1 RRGLCKS
8 CPNVSLRSRVLH
20 RIDVAVVKLFEC
32 GIAVPGLCREVINTL
47 AGVVQSHHVE
57 VETASKHFVVRIYED
72 VLSGT
77 RVVNLKVRSI
87 VQLEV
92 ERTVVDDIACIGSS
106 LLPLGSSCKHFGVE
120 IEFTADGQGSPF
132 GHPAVGGCILRSR

>member
-1 RRGLCKS
+1 RVVGFMARVHSARTVGIELRSYDEVRQAGVLCPCRRGLCKS

-106 LLPLGSSCKHFGVE
+106 L
-120 IEFTADGQGSPF
+120 
-132 GHPAVGGCILRSR
+132 